1 MKKKE
6 DGKNLNTLILCQ
18 KINDMHKLQT
28 DYSLLA
34 SDLFILIFNK
44 GGVCFLFKF

>member
-18 KINDMHKLQT
+18 KINGMHKLQT

-34 SDLFILIFNK
+34 SDLKMLK
-44 GGVCFLFKF
+44 GIRKKSEPFCY